1 MENYCAISLFG
12 AEGRGLY
19 AGTNFAGLHTQ
30 LAQNGGASWGEDGAA
45 YYGVTDEGNKLA
57 ADGKHR
63 EVSRMLWIPE
73 LGSYGR
79 FKLGRSYDETNAGIK
94 TAGKDAVL
102 AMVKAKGDMAFYA
115 DLDKDYGNN
124 DNQLSPK
131 MANRLNNWML
141 SNGMERVWRL
151 NLLHPEEKRTYR
163 AAGSSAY
170 GNIEIMYGNGYT
182 YSSYNH
188 ANNVFDHFFLDMI
201 GYWFSN

>member
-1 MENYCAISLFG
+1 MGLLG
-12 AEGRGLY
+12 MEGRGVY
-19 AGTNFAGLHTQ
+19 AGGTVAGLHGEWSHRDGT
-30 LAQNGGASWGEDGAA
+30 SWGFEERV
-45 YYGVTDEGNKLA
+45 YYGSTDEGNRLA
-57 ADGKHR
+57 ADGEHR
-63 EVSRMLWIPE
+63 KVSRMLWIPE

-102 AMVKAKGDMAFYA
+102 AMVEAKEGKKSKFYKNLI
-115 DLDKDYGNN
+115 DDYRDN
-124 DNQLSPK
+124 DSQLSPK
-131 MANRLNNWML
+131 MADRLNNWML

-170 GNIEIMYGNGYT
+170 GNIEIMYGKGYT

-188 ANNVFDHFFLDMI
+188 ANNVIDHFFLDMI